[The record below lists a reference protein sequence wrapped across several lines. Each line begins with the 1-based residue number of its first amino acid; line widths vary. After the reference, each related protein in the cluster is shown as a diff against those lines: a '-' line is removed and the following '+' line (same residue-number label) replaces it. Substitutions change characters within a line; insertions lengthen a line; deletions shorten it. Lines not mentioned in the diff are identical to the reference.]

1 MKLRIPLCVSIC
13 VAGLLL
19 SACSTAPV
27 IDSDTGK
34 PIMMAGPKE
43 SRDLTLEQFQV
54 NFLDQY
60 TIKHAFINGV
70 NIYRCYPGAPPNNVQ
85 MVMQRSHGTEVP
97 GIMVNLEGQQP
108 TVVPLDAS
116 IIGAKKLTPTTTRPL
131 HNVSVLRVNAVMR
144 FHPLCRA
151 RFVGPNDISFG
162 IRSATSQSIQEHIQE
177 ITDLMK
183 KTQQAD
189 EQAMGALYSRSS
201 ALVSKLKMSGATSNV
216 AFLEVPQTETRWG
229 NPWTW
234 YRAYLPTP
242 LGDGVETWM
251 TPIGDSGYY
260 ITVDFNFTESERQ
273 KNTEAYQRARQLMDS
288 VLQSVVIQKR

>member
-1 MKLRIPLCVSIC
+1 
-13 VAGLLL
+13 
-19 SACSTAPV
+19 
-27 IDSDTGK
+27 
-34 PIMMAGPKE
+34 MMAGPKE
-43 SRDLTLEQFQV
+43 SRDLTLEHFQV

-60 TIKHAFINGV
+60 TIKHAFINGI
-70 NIYRCYPGAPPNNVQ
+70 NIYRCYPGAPPDNVK
-85 MVMQRSHGTEVP
+85 MVMQHSHGTEVP
-97 GIMVNLEGQQP
+97 GIVVNLEGQQP
-108 TVVPLDAS
+108 TVVALDAS

-131 HNVSVLRVNAVMR
+131 HNVRVLRVNAVMR

-151 RFVGPNDISFG
+151 RFVGSNDISFG
-162 IRSATSQSIQEHIQE
+162 IRSAASQSIQENIQE
-177 ITDLMK
+177 ITELMK

-201 ALVSKLKMSGATSNV
+201 ALVSKLKMSGVTSKV
-216 AFLEVPQTETRWG
+216 TFLEAPQTETRWG

-251 TPIGDSGYY
+251 TPIGDTGYY
-260 ITVDFNFTESERQ
+260 ITVDFNFSESERQ
-273 KNTEAYQRARQLMDS
+273 SNTEAYQRARKLMDS

>member
-1 MKLRIPLCVSIC
+1 
-13 VAGLLL
+13 
-19 SACSTAPV
+19 
-27 IDSDTGK
+27 
-34 PIMMAGPKE
+34 
-43 SRDLTLEQFQV
+43 
-54 NFLDQY
+54 
-60 TIKHAFINGV
+60 
-70 NIYRCYPGAPPNNVQ
+70 
-85 MVMQRSHGTEVP
+85 
-97 GIMVNLEGQQP
+97 
-108 TVVPLDAS
+108 
-116 IIGAKKLTPTTTRPL
+116 
-131 HNVSVLRVNAVMR
+131 MR

-177 ITDLMK
+177 LTDLMK

-273 KNTEAYQRARQLMDS
+273 KNTENYQRARQLMDS

>member
-1 MKLRIPLCVSIC
+1 
-13 VAGLLL
+13 
-19 SACSTAPV
+19 
-27 IDSDTGK
+27 
-34 PIMMAGPKE
+34 MMAGPKE

-131 HNVSVLRVNAVMR
+131 HNVRVLRVNAVMR

-177 ITDLMK
+177 LTDLMK

-273 KNTEAYQRARQLMDS
+273 KNTENYQRARQLMDS